1 MLFYQILRE
10 WPPGYGGIERVAHEL
25 ASSFDGLIYSLDC
38 SRVRHDCDDA
48 FPVKY
53 IRRYLPSLNIF
64 DRLYLPLPSRALFSL
79 LFSREVLI
87 GHLPSPAILLSL
99 VLARL
104 LRPHRTVIVY
114 WHSFLEPDPGFIGFL
129 PDLSVF
135 FASPSSHF
143 TSVITTS
150 PYLASE
156 LERIGCNHSRIFVI
170 PCCLNSHQERHLLR
184 VPLTF

>member
-1 MLFYQILRE
+1 M
-10 WPPGYGGIERVAHEL
+10 
-25 ASSFDGLIYSLDC
+25 
-38 SRVRHDCDDA
+38 RHDCDDP

-114 WHSFLEPDPGFIGFL
+114 WHSFLEPDPGFIGFCYRIDQYFSLLLL
-129 PDLSVF
+129 P
-135 FASPSSHF
+135 HF
-143 TSVITTS
+143 NSVITTS
-150 PYLASE
+150 PYMASE
-156 LERIGCNHSRIFVI
+156 LERLGCNHSRIFVI
-170 PCCLNSHQERHLLR
+170 PCCLNSHQENIFCGFL
-184 VPLTF
+184 